1 VLNESCMYVSI
12 LLEWMKWRFK
22 LVVVALSLI
31 FVLDFVF
38 IQLKLLLIVICGCIV
53 PSCDYYSLIVLF
65 ASIPIIP

>member
-1 VLNESCMYVSI
+1 
-12 LLEWMKWRFK
+12 MKWRFK